1 MILNLKKVFFLSSIK
16 EKITNFICDK
26 FNIADYPNLHNFID
40 IKQLD
45 IVNVYDGDI
54 LYKIKIRLKRHGEM
68 TINNLEEYR
77 ELIENIVERPIKFEI
92 VDYKNIYVNVLYLD
106 SEKGEKV
113 MVDHI
118 VKYEYFPV
126 ENGTREIKNYDNIK
140 YTFIEGEKEGIK
152 AAIGYD
158 LEGNLKVF
166 DMLEGNTLV
175 GGTARWGKSN
185 FLNIFTTSIMRSYT
199 PNEVYFF
206 GCDFK
211 KADIYYFR
219 RYKHFMNV
227 STNKQEFLSQLN
239 TLDKIMKSRAEILDE
254 ANCRNVISYN
264 KKHDKKMSYVIFIID
279 ELVQLTKDTECRNK
293 LHQVMSISSSYGIY
307 FILASQDCTKETV
320 GKCKMNCSQIVGFHT
335 FDETDSNTLIGKDHN
350 LQDITVRGRC
360 KIKNSDGVIETQ
372 IMYIDEEEIDKLLK
386 DNLKD

>member
-1 MILNLKKVFFLSSIK
+1 MILNSNKTFFLSIIK
-16 EKITNFICDK
+16 EKIINFICDK
-26 FNIADYPNLHNFID
+26 FNIADYPNLHDFID
-40 IKQLD
+40 VKQLD
-45 IVNVYDGDI
+45 IVNVYDEDV
-54 LYKIKIRLKRHGEM
+54 LYKIKIRLKRHGEV

-77 ELIENIVERPIKFEI
+77 EVIENVVERPVKFEI
-92 VDYKNIYVNVLYLD
+92 VDYKNVYVNVLYLD
-106 SEKGEKV
+106 GEKGGEV
-113 MVDHI
+113 MVEHI
-118 VKYEYFPV
+118 VKYKYYPI

-140 YTFIEGEKEGIK
+140 YTFIEGEKEGVK
-152 AAIGYD
+152 ACIGYD
-158 LEGNLKVF
+158 LEGNLKIF

-185 FLNIFTTSIMRSYT
+185 FLNTFATSIMKSYT

-227 STNKQEFLSQLN
+227 SINKQEFLSQLN

-279 ELVQLTKDTECRNK
+279 ELVQLTKDAECRNK

-350 LQDITVRGRC
+350 LQDITIRGRC
-360 KIKNSDGVIETQ
+360 KIKNSEGVIETQ
-372 IMYIDEEEIDKLLK
+372 VMYLDEDEMEEILK
-386 DNLKD
+386 DNIK

>member
-1 MILNLKKVFFLSSIK
+1 
-16 EKITNFICDK
+16 
-26 FNIADYPNLHNFID
+26 
-40 IKQLD
+40 
-45 IVNVYDGDI
+45 
-54 LYKIKIRLKRHGEM
+54 LYKIKIRLKRHGEV

-77 ELIENIVERPIKFEI
+77 EVIESVVERPIKFEI

-106 SEKGEKV
+106 SEKGGEV
-113 MVDHI
+113 MVEHV
-118 VKYEYFPV
+118 VKYEYYPV
-126 ENGTREIKNYDNIK
+126 ENGTREMKSYDNIK
-140 YTFIEGEKEGIK
+140 YTFIEGEKEGVK
-152 AAIGYD
+152 ACIGYD

-166 DMLEGNTLV
+166 DILEGNTLV

-185 FLNIFTTSIMRSYT
+185 FLNTFVTSIMKSYT

-239 TLDKIMKSRAEILDE
+239 TLDKIMKSRTEILDE

-279 ELVQLTKDTECRNK
+279 ELVQLTKDAECRNK

-350 LQDITVRGRC
+350 LKDITIRGRC
-360 KIKNSDGVIETQ
+360 KIKNSEGVIETQ
-372 IMYIDEEEIDKLLK
+372 IMYLDEDEIDKLLK
-386 DNLKD
+386 DNIKQ